1 MAASGVGQ
9 SLITDSGSIDREV
22 IQSLPEKPGIYIFK
36 DLSGKTLYIGKAVHL
51 RSRVR
56 NYFGKNPGR
65 GPWISRMV
73 QEVAFIQYIIT
84 ENEVEA
90 LILESNYVKK
100 SKPKYNVMLRDDKHY
115 PFLKLS
121 TNEDYPRLSIVRR
134 PGRDGATYLGP
145 FPSAGSV
152 RRTIRFIHKNF
163 NIRACTGGIEDKT
176 AKRCLYYQMGQCL
189 GPCDGLQSLDDYQA
203 KVRDSIDFLKGGAQ
217 DLLERLR
224 AEMEEH
230 ARSYRFEAAAK
241 IRDQIKAIKH
251 VIEKQQMI
259 SAKGVEQDVLGFHR
273 EGDKIFF
280 RLFFVRDGRLLA
292 DQGFVVPM
300 RGEIPDEEI
309 VSGFIKQYYGDRSY
323 SPDEVLLPAEPPDS
337 SLIAGWLSERKGRK
351 VIVHTPRRGDKKRLV
366 EMACKNASQALDREG
381 ERIQKEHKALG
392 ALQQGLNLEE
402 LPTRIEAFD
411 VSNLH
416 GSHIVGA
423 SVTFYEGHP
432 MKDGYRR
439 YNIRSTEGVADD
451 FASMREIV
459 TRRLERLVNQGEELP
474 HLIVIDGGKGQL
486 SAVVAAV
493 EEVGV
498 ADVALCSLSKGRS
511 ADSAADQDVVYL
523 PNQSE
528 YIRFHEGSPEKLL
541 LQRIR
546 DEVHRFAVTFHRTRR
561 VQSEIRS
568 GLDDVPGLGPKRRR
582 ALLRT
587 FGSLHGVLTAN
598 DEQLLGVEGINQKIV
613 DSIREKLGG
622 IE

>member
-9 SLITDSGSIDREV
+9 SLTAYSGSIDREV
-22 IQSLPEKPGIYIFK
+22 VQSLPKKTGIYIFK
-36 DLSGKTLYIGKAVHL
+36 DLSGKTLYIGKAVDL

-73 QEVAFIQYIIT
+73 QEVASIQYIIT

-121 TNEDYPRLSIVRR
+121 TNEDYPRLSIVRS

-152 RRTIRFIHKNF
+152 RRTIRFIHRNF

-189 GPCDGLQSLDDYQA
+189 GPCDGLQSYDAYQA
-203 KVRDSIDFLKGGAQ
+203 KVRDSTDFLKGSAQ

-224 AEMEEH
+224 VEMGEH
-230 ARSYRFEAAAK
+230 ATSYRFEAAAK
-241 IRDQIKAIKH
+241 IRDQIKAIEH

-259 SAKGVEQDVLGFHR
+259 SVKGVEQDVLGFHR

-280 RLFFVRDGRLLA
+280 RIFFVRNGRLLA

-300 RGEIPDEEI
+300 RGGMPDKEII
-309 VSGFIKQYYGDRSY
+309 SGFIKQYYRDRSY
-323 SPDEVLLPAEPPDS
+323 SPDEILLPAEPPDS
-337 SLIAGWLSERKGRK
+337 SLIAGWLSERKGKK
-351 VIVHTPRRGDKKRLV
+351 VIVHEPRRGGKKRLV

-381 ERIQKEHKALG
+381 ERIRKEHKALG
-392 ALQQGLNLEE
+392 ALRKALNLEE

-416 GSHIVGA
+416 GSHVVGA
-423 SVTFYEGHP
+423 SVTFHEGRP

-439 YNIRSTEGVADD
+439 YNIRSTEGDADD

-511 ADSAADQDVVYL
+511 ADSAADQDVVYF

-528 YIRFHEGSPEKLL
+528 YVRFQEGSPEKLL

-561 VQSEIRS
+561 AQGEIRS

-582 ALLRT
+582 ALLRI
-587 FGSLHGVLTAN
+587 FGSLHGVLTAS
-598 DEQLLGVEGINQKIV
+598 DEQLLGVEGINRKII
-613 DSIREKLGG
+613 DSIWEKLGR